1 MELRTLGRTG
11 ERLSAVG
18 FGGIVV
24 DKMEH
29 REAERWVDE
38 ALAAGI
44 NYFDV
49 APSYGDA
56 ETRLGPALYG
66 KRDEIFLACKTT
78 ERSRDGARRE
88 LEQSLENLRTD
99 RFDLYQAHAMNTIDD
114 VKTFFGPNG
123 AGETFFRA
131 REEGKTRYLGFSAHT
146 EEAALAMMEQFD
158 FDTILFPTN
167 YVNWFTGGF
176 GPRVLERA
184 RNEGMGMLALKA
196 MARQKWPEGAD
207 KSRYPKCWY
216 EPEDDERFAHLA
228 LRFAWTQGVTA
239 CVPPGAPELWR
250 MAVRLA
256 NQGTEPLT
264 DDEMDELRARAIG
277 KAPIFAAVDRAE

>member
-29 REAERWVDE
+29 RDAEQWVDE

-66 KRDEIFLACKTT
+66 KREGIFLACKTT
-78 ERSRDGARRE
+78 ERTRDGARRE

-99 RFDLYQAHAMNTIDD
+99 RFDLYQAHAMTTLDD
-114 VKTFFGPNG
+114 VETFFGPNG
-123 AGETFFRA
+123 AGETFLRA

-167 YVNWFTGGF
+167 YVNWFAGGF

-184 RNEGMGMLALKA
+184 RKEGMGILALKA

-207 KSRYPKCWY
+207 KSRYAKCWY
-216 EPEDDERFAHLA
+216 EPEDDARFAHLA

-256 NQGTEPLT
+256 NQGTEPLS
-264 DDEMDELRARAIG
+264 DAEMDELRERAVG
-277 KAPIFAAVDRAE
+277 KAPIFAAAD